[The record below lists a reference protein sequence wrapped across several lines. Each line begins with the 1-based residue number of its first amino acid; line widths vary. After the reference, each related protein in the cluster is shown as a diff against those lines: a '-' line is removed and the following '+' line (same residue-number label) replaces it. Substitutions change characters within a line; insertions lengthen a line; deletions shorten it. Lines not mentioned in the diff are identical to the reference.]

1 MKGRLFQITPL
12 LLAVMMFIVWM
23 QPETAEAVGR
33 LPEVGGYGVILQ
45 DAETYSYGSLD
56 SDTIGT
62 ARQGEIVYIKG
73 WQIGVYYINTRTWVA
88 DEAVQPIINSRGQP
102 MVDYVS
108 RQGNNYFMN
117 GEPITLPEVS
127 LSRADEFL
135 ANPTTNAPITYS
147 GGPVP
152 TDWVGELVDSSAVWY
167 SPRYPVLETMRVTDV
182 YDFIHLYV
190 GPDVNAPIAE
200 KRAYKHDILT
210 VYEVQGDWVRVNGN
224 LWAPRTWGDDV
235 LLVPEE
241 VSNYA
246 PSEYIDG
253 GKWISIDL
261 NRQQMTAWEGNDVIV
276 NTPVKTGKYGW
287 ATPAGTYQIF
297 EKVPNER
304 MSGPDY
310 DLMDVGWTQ
319 YFTRSRIAVHAA
331 YWHYN
336 YNGRPGSH
344 GCINTPEDTAKMLFM
359 WSPVGTTVVTH
370 NPYIFD
376 EQDIADANKW
386 KEFER

>member
-1 MKGRLFQITPL
+1 MKGRLFQIAPL
-12 LLAVMMFIVWM
+12 LLAVMMFIGGM
-23 QPETAEAVGR
+23 PPETAEAAGR

-45 DAETYSYGSLD
+45 DTVTYSYGSLD
-56 SDTIGT
+56 SDSVGT

-73 WQIGVYYINTRTWVA
+73 WQIGVYYVNTRTWVA
-88 DEAVQPIINSRGQP
+88 DEAVQPIIDSRGQP

-108 RQGNNYFMN
+108 RQGNSYYMN

-127 LSRADEFL
+127 PSRADEFL
-135 ANPTTNAPITYS
+135 ANPTSNAPITYS

-152 TDWVGELVDSSAVWY
+152 TDWVGELVDTSAVWY
-167 SPRYPVLETMRVTDV
+167 SPRYPVIETMRVSDV
-182 YDFIHLYV
+182 YDFIYLYTA
-190 GPDVNAPIAE
+190 PDLNAPVADYV
-200 KRAYKHDILT
+200 ANKHDILT
-210 VYEVQGDWVRVNGN
+210 AYEVQGDWYRIAENV
-224 LWAPRTWGDDV
+224 WAPGTWGDEV

-241 VSNYA
+241 VTNYA
-246 PSEYIDG
+246 PSEYYDG

-261 NRQQMTAWEGNDVIV
+261 NRQRMTAWEGNDVIV

-287 ATPAGTYQIF
+287 ATPAGNYKIF

-344 GCINTPEDTAKMLFM
+344 GCINTPEEIAKMLFM

-370 NPYIFD
+370 NPYVFD

-386 KEFER
+386 KEYER

>member
-1 MKGRLFQITPL
+1 MKQYVVKVGLLFFP
-12 LLAVMMFIVWM
+12 VMMFVLAI
-23 QPETAEAVGR
+23 QPDTAEAVGR
-33 LPEVGGYGVILQ
+33 LPEVGGYGLITQ
-45 DAETYSYGSLD
+45 ESPTYSYGSLD
-56 SDTIGT
+56 SDIVGV
-62 ARQGEIVYIKG
+62 AQPGQIVYIKG

-88 DEAVQPIINSRGQP
+88 DEAVQPIIDSRGRP
-102 MVDYVS
+102 MVDNVT
-108 RQGNNYFMN
+108 RQGNQYFMD
-117 GEPITLPEVS
+117 GQPITLPNIS
-127 LSRADEFL
+127 RSRADEFL
-135 ANPTTNAPITYS
+135 ANPETEIPITYFRNT
-147 GGPVP
+147 VP

-167 SPRYPVLETMRVTDV
+167 SAQEPIVATMRVTDV
-182 YDFIHLYV
+182 YDFIYLYV
-190 GPDVNAPIAE
+190 GPDVSAPIVE

-210 VYEVQGDWVRVNGN
+210 AYEIQGDWYRVNGN

-235 LLVPEE
+235 LLEPEE
-241 VSNYA
+241 VSNYG
-246 PSEYIDG
+246 PWQYYNG

-261 NRQQMTAWEGNDVIV
+261 GRQHMTAWEGKDMILNA
-276 NTPVKTGKYGW
+276 PVKTGKYGW
-287 ATPAGTYQIF
+287 ATPAGTYRIF

-310 DLMDVGWTQ
+310 DLLDVGWAQ
-319 YFTRSRIAVHAA
+319 YFTRSRIAIHAA

-344 GCINTPEDTAKMLFM
+344 GCVNTPEELAKALFM

-386 KEFER
+386 AEYSR